1 MTLKLPDHPNIVK
14 LEEIVYAN
22 ESPYVIKLPGGEK
35 SKSVDA
41 LVLEALHGGELFY
54 HLVEYGNFNTNLAR
68 TLFTQIVDGC
78 HAL

>member
-1 MTLKLPDHPNIVK
+1 
-14 LEEIVYAN
+14 
-22 ESPYVIKLPGGEK
+22 VIKLPGGEK

-54 HLVEYGNFNTNLAR
+54 HLVEYGNFDTNLAR